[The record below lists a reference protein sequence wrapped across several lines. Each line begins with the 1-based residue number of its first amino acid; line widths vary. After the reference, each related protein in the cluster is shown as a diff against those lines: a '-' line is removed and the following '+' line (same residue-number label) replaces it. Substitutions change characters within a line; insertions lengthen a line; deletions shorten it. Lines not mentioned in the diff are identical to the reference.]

1 MPAVTG
7 LESMKKRTKQTD
19 PNDRVMAE
27 HVERGYWYWNSILS
41 EVFWQLRAYTDIS
54 DERITSV
61 IYDFMLDS
69 AGLIYTDGISVL
81 EPDRSVAARLTR
93 AIRPSAQSTSG
104 PNLDSYVRAAL
115 SELEPEFKAAWKE
128 RMGAQTL
135 KGYAQDRKALIDW
148 LSRYIEETD
157 ADGLF
162 LTECISVE
170 DHSQAAARI
179 YERLDRVEQADE
191 EAVTTGLVLLVFY
204 ALKTA
209 MQIDSVI
216 ERLPE
221 TDDFVRMIRN
231 TLAEYRNV
239 ETVTAHTWEIYCRDY
254 SAKTGGRMMINA
266 YKILIAKYLLDGT
279 DHVYEPYEDALKPVI
294 IDAYNRAADIGEYR
308 ARVFRELTENYSA
321 YDMAHPMA
329 LRFYTGAALR
339 PLCGALSF
347 EGICRMFLNIG
358 AWEAELAAGV
368 AEARKDSERDRF
380 IRGDFSPEH
389 RYLDG
394 DMSLAGI
401 RTGAEF
407 EEFLQNIFFRLGYDA
422 QLTNKAG
429 GDQGADLILKKQGL
443 IYVVQAKFYGKP
455 VGNKAVQEVVAA
467 VRYYTG
473 NAGIVVTNSTYTK
486 QAVSLARKN
495 GVILVD
501 GEALKELIRMAY
513 SERAL
518 THMF

>member
-1 MPAVTG
+1 
-7 LESMKKRTKQTD
+7 MKNRTRETN
-19 PNDRVMAE
+19 PNDRIMAE

-41 EVFWQLRAYTDIS
+41 EAFWQLRAYTDIS
-54 DERITSV
+54 DEKITSV
-61 IYDFMLDS
+61 IYDYMLDC
-69 AGLIYTDGISVL
+69 AGLIYSDGITVM
-81 EPDRSVAARLTR
+81 EPDRSVAARLSR
-93 AIRPSAQSTSG
+93 AIRPSSRTVSG
-104 PNLDSYVRAAL
+104 PDLFSYVKAAL
-115 SELEPEFKAAWKE
+115 SELEPGFRETWKE
-128 RMGAQTL
+128 NVGAQTMR
-135 KGYAQDRKALIDW
+135 GYAQDRKALVDW
-148 LSRYIEETD
+148 ITRYIEETD

-162 LTECISVE
+162 LTECISVD

-191 EAVTTGLVLLVFY
+191 EAVTTGIVMLVLY

-209 MQIDSVI
+209 MQIDSVK
-216 ERLPE
+216 ERLPAN
-221 TDDFVRMIRN
+221 DDFVRMIEN

-254 SAKTGGRMMINA
+254 TAKTGGRMMINA
-266 YKILIAKYLLDGT
+266 YKIFVAKYLLDGT
-279 DHVYEPYEDALKPVI
+279 DHVYEPYEEALKPVI
-294 IDAYNRAADIGEYR
+294 VDAYNRAADIGEYR
-308 ARVFRELTENYSA
+308 ARIFRELTENAQA
-321 YDMAHPMA
+321 YDMAHPKA
-329 LRFYTGAALR
+329 LHFYAGAALR
-339 PLCGALSF
+339 PLVGALSF
-347 EGICRMFLNIG
+347 EGVCRLFMNAG
-358 AWEAELAAGV
+358 AWEADLAAGV
-368 AEARKDSERDRF
+368 AEARTDSERDRF

-401 RTGAEF
+401 RTGEEF

-422 QLTNKAG
+422 QLTSKAG
-429 GDQGADLILKKQGL
+429 GDQGADLILKKQG
-443 IYVVQAKFYGKP
+443 IVYVVQAKFYGKP
-455 VGNKAVQEVVAA
+455 VGNKAVQEVTAA

-495 GVILVD
+495 TVILID
-501 GEALKELIRMAY
+501 GEALKELIRTAY